1 MSASLDSVCEDVD
14 YGVSLLTSVLGM
26 NHCVIKASSMLAPVS
41 GNAQYACT
49 IIKHLHPSLIT
60 KLNNVTLVTNVPHL
74 LQKGDIITLFREDA
88 KSYCN

>member
-26 NHCVIKASSMLAPVS
+26 NHCVIKASSMLALFL
-41 GNAQYACT
+41 GNMKYAYT
-49 IIKHLHPSLIT
+49 IIKRLHPLLIT

-74 LQKGDIITLFREDA
+74 LQKGDIIILFYEDA